1 MAASPIALGALGSAL
16 EDAPPALASE
26 EVLAIEAILARPEN
40 RECADCGAAKP
51 TWAAQIKPPG
61 AWALPAVARPTAAA
75 AAGEVADAD
84 ATAAAAEAA
93 LRTAVVVREPEEQ
106 EDGGGVVVT
115 APSAALSRS
124 AARRKFQHRFSAV
137 ALDIGGGGGGGGGSS
152 GGSGGDGSGEGSDG
166 SVGGGGDHDVDEGML
181 GAFVCLACAGVHRSL
196 GVHISFVQSATIDEA
211 SWTPA
216 KRALFGRW
224 GNARANALLEYHVP
238 PSFCHPAGTRP
249 GPASARAERERFT
262 RAKYEERR
270 FVAARAPLGPSG
282 APIRLPP
289 ATPERPNPRVN
300 PKYKAAASSVDGDSA
315 TAQTTDAAAA
325 NEAQHAQGAKA
336 MVGLLA
342 VQMINGRRL
351 AAKDIGGTSDP
362 YVMLMLL
369 ARYLLLLSCD
379 STDSLPSDIFPSHF
393 FYLL

>member
-1 MAASPIALGALGSAL
+1 M
-16 EDAPPALASE
+16 
-26 EVLAIEAILARPEN
+26 AIEAILARPEN

-61 AWALPAVARPTAAA
+61 AWALPAVAGPTAAA
-75 AAGEVADAD
+75 AASEVAHAD
-84 ATAAAAEAA
+84 ATAAAAAEAA

-106 EDGGGVVVT
+106 EDGAHGVHGGVVVT

-137 ALDIGGGGGGGGGSS
+137 ALDTGGGGGGSGS
-152 GGSGGDGSGEGSDG
+152 GGGGDGSDDSNG

-238 PSFCHPAGTRP
+238 PAFCHPAGTRP
-249 GPASARAERERFT
+249 GPASARAERERFA

-300 PKYKAAASSVDGDSA
+300 PQYKAAAASASVDGDPA
-315 TAQTTDAAAA
+315 TAQTTDAAAAA

-362 YVMLMLL
+362 YAMLLARSL
-369 ARYLLLLSCD
+369 ARYLLVLSRD
-379 STDSLPSDIFPSHF
+379 STDSRLTPF
-393 FYLL
+393 